1 LTSSAESLAH
11 PNPVYRDGI
20 VFARRVRAKAITAL
34 IASPSARNDGARF
47 GMVRAWR
54 PRDRSTM
61 IVCAGEALID
71 LVPLAE
77 PAGAHAFRAI
87 VGGSPPNVAVAL
99 GRLGVSTA
107 FLGAVSTDAFGDRI
121 VAALG
126 ESGVDLSLVAR
137 VDRPT
142 QRAIVGLNGDEP
154 HYTFYDTATA
164 ARGMTLRELKALPAD
179 AAVLHFGSIALA
191 AEPAASTLIAR
202 AKTAR
207 EGRLICVDPNVR
219 PAFAHDKPFYRR
231 NLERAMELGH
241 IVKLSLSDLAW
252 LCPQLTAEEF
262 ARQRLAGGALLVVVT
277 RGSQGAIA
285 CTRAGTS
292 VAAAAAVPVVD
303 TIGAGDAFTAGLLAA
318 LMDEGIKTPADLE
331 SMRPQRLGTALAFA
345 TTVAGATCT
354 RAGADPPR
362 KGELAGWPG
371 HP

>member
-1 LTSSAESLAH
+1 
-11 PNPVYRDGI
+11 
-20 VFARRVRAKAITAL
+20 
-34 IASPSARNDGARF
+34 
-47 GMVRAWR
+47 
-54 PRDRSTM
+54 M

-71 LVPLAE
+71 LLPLPE

-87 VGGSPPNVAVAL
+87 VGGSPLNVAVAL

-107 FLGAVSTDAFGDRI
+107 FLGAISTDAFGGRI
-121 VAALG
+121 VAALA

-142 QRAIVGLNGDEP
+142 PLAIVALNGDEP
-154 HYTFYDTATA
+154 RYTFYDTATA

-179 AAVLHFGSIALA
+179 TAVLHFGSIALA

-202 AKTAR
+202 ARTAR
-207 EGRLICVDPNVR
+207 EGRLICIDPNVR

-231 NLERAMELGH
+231 NLERALELGH

-252 LCPQLTAEEF
+252 LRPQLAPEEF
-262 ARQRLAGGALLVVVT
+262 ARERLAAGASLVVVT

-285 CTRAGTS
+285 CSGTGTS
-292 VAAAAAVPVVD
+292 VAAAAPVPVVD

-318 LMDEGIKTPADLE
+318 LMEEGIKAPADLE
-331 SMRPQRLGTALAFA
+331 SIRPQQLDTALAFA
-345 TTVAGATCT
+345 TTVAGATCA

-362 KGELAGWPG
+362 KSELAGRPG
-371 HP
+371 RP